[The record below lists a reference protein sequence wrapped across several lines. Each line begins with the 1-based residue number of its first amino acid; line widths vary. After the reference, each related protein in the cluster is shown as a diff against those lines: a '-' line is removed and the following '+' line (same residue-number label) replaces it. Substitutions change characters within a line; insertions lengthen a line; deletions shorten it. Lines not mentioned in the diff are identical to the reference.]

1 MSMAATGCLRA
12 CANRSWLSGGSALPT
27 VTNPAFPDKPSHH
40 DDHVGEGDPEVYD
53 PTLPLGTPHKL
64 LMGVVP
70 RVRPLHDP
78 AQAGCERSG
87 RAFFGDHAHEPTL
100 LQKSAGL
107 SRVVGPIKVDAGVF
121 RQLHRRLALGGVEGR
136 RKNRRVMAVGF
147 PSDPPP
153 RGVSPAHPPPGA
165 GVPPS

>member
-1 MSMAATGCLRA
+1 MLHDARLSRSQWVAKMIKLRCKVPNIEAAELASAKWRCRIRA

-107 SRVVGPIKVDAGVF
+107 SRVVGPI
-121 RQLHRRLALGGVEGR
+121 
-136 RKNRRVMAVGF
+136 
-147 PSDPPP
+147 
-153 RGVSPAHPPPGA
+153 
-165 GVPPS
+165 